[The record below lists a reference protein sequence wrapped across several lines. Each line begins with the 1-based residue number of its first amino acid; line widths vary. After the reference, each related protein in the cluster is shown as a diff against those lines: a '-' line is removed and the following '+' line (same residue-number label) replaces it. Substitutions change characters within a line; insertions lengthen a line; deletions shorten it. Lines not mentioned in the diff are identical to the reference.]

1 MRPKEGTEAAK
12 KRATN
17 KKAAATKK
25 TAATPSK
32 KKPTTEIFSDEPNE
46 VRNSL
51 MCLSKRDERW
61 LIKAQDD
68 DEAPKKAKPTIKV
81 AANRALVA
89 NKKDPKRR
97 RNSGS
102 KDEREDRDERRPKM
116 QKQNKWGLVNV
127 EGYALSNHQGY
138 SEIHGPVGEDDHTIH
153 RSREE
158 PPQKTC
164 LEIGCY
170 HKAATDGLCKTY
182 AKDKNQGTL
191 DDGTGKETLGF
202 GCQEE
207 GCGRFRLHATPGWCK
222 IRGPSTKSGDGGS
235 SDDSIPKQTARKPVS
250 KASKAPKATPKA
262 APETQKAPATAAKRD
277 GKCQRTTLANR
288 LCTRIAFSGS
298 QYCVQHQ
305 KPRKTAL
312 RDNDEYVDS
321 EADSENDSDQNDDK
335 DNGKK
340 KPPTSEIRP
349 LKTATKST
357 TTKASPKKAVPAKVP
372 SRKPAAKNKA
382 LGENGRCGITTGNG
396 TACKRIPAVGKDH
409 CFQHKG
415 RVKDIEVEVEESIR
429 KFGEMENAVIMLKAT
444 IIDESG
450 CLLDDGLML
459 R

>member
-1 MRPKEGTEAAK
+1 MRPKKDTKAAK
-12 KRATN
+12 ERATN

-32 KKPTTEIFSDEPNE
+32 RKPTIEIFSDEPNE
-46 VRNSL
+46 VSNSL
-51 MCLSKRDERW
+51 MCLSKGYERW
-61 LIKAQDD
+61 LTRVQDD
-68 DEAPKKAKPTIKV
+68 DEAPKKTKPTIKV
-81 AANRALVA
+81 AAIRALAA

-97 RNSGS
+97 RNSCS
-102 KDEREDRDERRPKM
+102 KDEREDRDEHKPKM
-116 QKQNKWGLVNV
+116 QKQNKWGLNIFG
-127 EGYALSNHQGY
+127 EYPLSNHQGY
-138 SEIHGPVGEDDHTIH
+138 SEIHGPVGEDDQTIH
-153 RSREE
+153 RSHEE
-158 PPQKTC
+158 PAEKTC

-182 AKDKNQGTL
+182 AKDKNQGTFG
-191 DDGTGKETLGF
+191 DGIGEETLGF

-207 GCGRFRLHATPGWCK
+207 GCGRFTPHATSGWYK

-235 SDDSIPKQTARKPVS
+235 NDDSLPKQTARKPVS
-250 KASKAPKATPKA
+250 KAPKAPKATPKA
-262 APETQKAPATAAKRD
+262 APKTQKAPAPAAKRD

-305 KPRKTAL
+305 KPRKTAP
-312 RDNDEYVDS
+312 RNNDEYMDS
-321 EADSENDSDQNDDK
+321 KADSENDSDQNDDK

-340 KPPTSEIRP
+340 KPPTSKILP

-357 TTKASPKKAVPAKVP
+357 TTKASSKKAVPAKAP

-382 LGENGRCGITTGNG
+382 VGEDGRCGTTTGNG

-415 RVKDIEVEVEESIR
+415 RVKDFEVVVEESIR
-429 KFGEMENAVIMLKAT
+429 MFGEMENAVIKLEAT
-444 IIDESG
+444 IID
-450 CLLDDGLML
+450 
-459 R
+459 